1 MVKILDKMFTSKTI
15 PRKKTQSGRFW
26 KGERSQFRQI
36 KRDRGQRPSFEQRL
50 KLKEEKIKNKEL
62 ADLLK
67 NRKNQEKEALRKR
80 IDENKTRK
88 LENEKK
94 TEQYQVIKNQAK
106 IKRMKKKQL
115 RLIEKRDILPIK

>member
-1 MVKILDKMFTSKTI
+1 MNWRI
-15 PRKKTQSGRFW
+15 
-26 KGERSQFRQI
+26 
-36 KRDRGQRPSFEQRL
+36 
-50 KLKEEKIKNKEL
+50 
-62 ADLLK
+62 K